1 MKTRLLRRFI
11 RKASHEISI
20 TSITSRGCINTGMSY
35 NYSDN
40 RYSGI
45 FSFGDSEDDVMRKVR
60 QRYWDKIRDRYYK
73 KYGKYRR
80 CKQQ

>member
-1 MKTRLLRRFI
+1 MKAKLLRRFI
-11 RKASHEISI
+11 RNASSEIGI

-35 NYSDN
+35 DYSDM
-40 RYSGI
+40 RYRGI

-60 QRYWDKIRDRYYK
+60 ERYWEKVRARYYK

-80 CKQQ
+80 RTQQ